1 MRRKAIV
8 IGIGAGNPDYLT
20 LQAVEAMNRAEV
32 FFIPNKGADKRE
44 LAELRRQML
53 ERHVRGDYRLVE
65 FDIPTRRAAGD
76 DYDGAVDEWHAAI
89 AGRYATML
97 ADELDESQT
106 GAFLVWGDPA
116 FYDSVIRIL
125 ERVAASGR
133 IELDYEVIPGISA
146 IQALASRHRT
156 PLNAIGKAV
165 LISSGRTKGDVFP
178 DIADSAVFMLN
189 ADKALRAV
197 EGDPDIFW
205 GAYLGMEQEILVSGR
220 LSEVAAEIE
229 EKRAAARAANGW
241 IMDTVLMKRRVD

>member
-20 LQAVEAMNRAEV
+20 LQAVEAMNRADV
-32 FFIPNKGADKRE
+32 FFIPNKGAEKRE
-44 LAELRRQML
+44 LADLRRQML
-53 ERHVRGDYRLVE
+53 ERHLRRNYRLVE
-65 FDIPTRRAAGD
+65 FDIPARRAAGD
-76 DYDGAVDEWHAAI
+76 DYDGAVNEWHAAI
-89 AGRYATML
+89 ADRYARML

-125 ERVAASGR
+125 ERVAAWGV
-133 IELDYEVIPGISA
+133 ELDYEVIPGISA
-146 IQALASRHRT
+146 IQALAARHRT

-165 LISSGRTKGDVFP
+165 LISSGRTEGDVFP
-178 DIADSAVFMLN
+178 DVADSAVFMLN
-189 ADKALRAV
+189 ADKALRVV

-220 LSEVAAEIE
+220 LSEVAAEIGA
-229 EKRAAARAANGW
+229 KRAAARAANGW
-241 IMDTVLMKRRVD
+241 IMDTVLMKRRED